1 MALLS
6 ATATMAL
13 PTMPCHENASPK
25 AMGETYEQAAGLA
38 RQLVHNTAVGT
49 FMTVMNDRKD
59 GAEGYPFGSVDY
71 YADDCDNSG
80 MPLMLLSHLQVNVQN
95 ARSHKDQV
103 SLAIRKL
110 PVEGEKNNVM
120 VDPRVTLLGRLVPLD
135 EDKHAKAAECF
146 GAQHP
151 DARWWMPGHG
161 GFHDFKWYSL
171 DVEQVYYVGGFGGAH
186 YIGWIDK
193 ETYLGASA
201 RREEELQLA
210 RGVRFQT
217 Q

>member
-1 MALLS
+1 
-6 ATATMAL
+6 
-13 PTMPCHENASPK
+13 
-25 AMGETYEQAAGLA
+25 MGETYEQAAGLA

-71 YADDCDNSG
+71 YADDCENSG
-80 MPLMLLSHLQVNVQN
+80 TPLMLLSHLQVNVQN
-95 ARSHKDQV
+95 ARSHNDQV

-120 VDPRVTLLGRLVPLD
+120 VDPRVTLLGRLVPLA

-151 DARWWMPGHG
+151 DARWWMPGQG

-171 DVEQVYYVGGFGGAH
+171 EVEQVYYVGGFGGAH

-193 ETYLGASA
+193 QTYLGASA
-201 RREEELQLA
+201 RREKELQLA

-217 Q
+217 QQ